1 MNIIV
6 MEDKSA
12 GNDSVGD
19 MWTNTYV
26 FEETDTLEFVF
37 KSLGH
42 VYEIENGISV
52 NANIRLQIGENKKL

>member
-6 MEDKSA
+6 MEDTSA

-26 FEETDTLEFVF
+26 EDLI
-37 KSLGH
+37 K
-42 VYEIENGISV
+42 
-52 NANIRLQIGENKKL
+52 